1 MKNGEKRYVAH
12 LPFGTA
18 SKDINSAVF
27 EIGRCLASRWKNC
40 HELVTVM
47 PEDKIITVQG
57 LVCKKQLLAALIAAF
72 ISSLTRLHPF
82 GHLVLDCACWAIAL
96 LGCRNSK
103 ILLSI
108 LHSSLSLICPG
119 GQECFF
125 GGRNLPS
132 MWYAMSCGHM
142 AMQKISQVP
151 RSGVNSASPPISLG
165 PKRLEDSLL
174 RMNHDIS
181 SLKGVTNTTPDIHVG
196 PDGQPLKFASVC

>member
-82 GHLVLDCACWAIAL
+82 GHTAFFPEPDLSGGPRMFLWWA
-96 LGCRNSK
+96 
-103 ILLSI
+103 
-108 LHSSLSLICPG
+108 
-119 GQECFF
+119 
-125 GGRNLPS
+125 
-132 MWYAMSCGHM
+132 
-142 AMQKISQVP
+142 
-151 RSGVNSASPPISLG
+151 
-165 PKRLEDSLL
+165 
-174 RMNHDIS
+174 
-181 SLKGVTNTTPDIHVG
+181 
-196 PDGQPLKFASVC
+196 KFAINVVRHELRPYGHAEDQPGATEWRKLRVATDQSWPKKA